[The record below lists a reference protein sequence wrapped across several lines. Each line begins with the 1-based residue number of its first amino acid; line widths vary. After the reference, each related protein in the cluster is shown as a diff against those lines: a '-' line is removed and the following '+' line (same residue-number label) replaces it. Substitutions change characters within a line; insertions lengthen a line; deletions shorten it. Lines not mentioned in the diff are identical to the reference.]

1 MAESTHDILNRL
13 IVLKGD
19 GVVANFALYDNACH
33 CHQSVKKHNVKA
45 LEDIEWV
52 VDRFHEVNH
61 KCTAYA
67 ADQHSALEG
76 VNTESCEQLFAW
88 LRRFKYIFIT
98 MNAVRAF
105 FLMWNVLEAHNRY
118 LHAGQDPQA
127 IVAWRSDPGER
138 EERRDEIST
147 WIICI
152 QETVL
157 ARNIS
162 RFLLRNAAILHSA
175 MARATPIPATPVAYS
190 PFESCKASVTKASV
204 SRRKRVQAEQSSPN
218 HHTSS
223 PPLKRRPA
231 DYAVDG
237 TEETDSISLQLQFN
251 CLELSAPANDS
262 IKEGSDGDR
271 VPHAQ
276 NQHAKP
282 QEKEKNPAILIRH
295 HEKEMDDTITGKLVD
310 LGVDPKDMKLWD
322 ADAEDPAFQQLR
334 TPPCG
339 MDQKK
344 FHDVCNTLITKL
356 RGKVPLLQRSTLKC
370 LFGKGMNPP
379 SAREGKA
386 VLLHLQDS
394 GLLLLTTKKPFKAPT
409 PSLNSI
415 LLPQSE
421 QPEILKHHGVT
432 IDDWNGRRVKD
443 PPASCLERVK
453 PATAARKS
461 P

>member
-1 MAESTHDILNRL
+1 M
-13 IVLKGD
+13 
-19 GVVANFALYDNACH
+19 
-33 CHQSVKKHNVKA
+33 
-45 LEDIEWV
+45 
-52 VDRFHEVNH
+52 
-61 KCTAYA
+61 
-67 ADQHSALEG
+67 
-76 VNTESCEQLFAW
+76 
-88 LRRFKYIFIT
+88 
-98 MNAVRAF
+98 
-105 FLMWNVLEAHNRY
+105 
-118 LHAGQDPQA
+118 
-127 IVAWRSDPGER
+127 
-138 EERRDEIST
+138 
-147 WIICI
+147 
-152 QETVL
+152 
-157 ARNIS
+157 
-162 RFLLRNAAILHSA
+162 
-175 MARATPIPATPVAYS
+175 
-190 PFESCKASVTKASV
+190 
-204 SRRKRVQAEQSSPN
+204 
-218 HHTSS
+218 
-223 PPLKRRPA
+223 
-231 DYAVDG
+231 
-237 TEETDSISLQLQFN
+237 QFN

-356 RGKVPLLQRSTLKC
+356 RGKVPLLQRNTLKC

-409 PSLNSI
+409 PSLNII